1 MALALLC
8 VCGGA
13 WALDPVASK
22 EAPADELWQR
32 SVTLVEGGDFEAAS
46 NALGKLTTGGP
57 LIQQVN
63 TWLTEYDQQEHAR
76 RDLDQEDFE
85 KYVGYAERRIE
96 REEYKQA
103 LDWVLA
109 AQDVAAD
116 RDKFIETDWVVKLA
130 AEARA
135 KAEKALAESD
145 YETVLGLAARLTRI
159 FERDSYYRKLQ
170 RESVTHLRLE
180 AMFEDDYDWRERMEN
195 VRWQDA
201 QRALE
206 YVDAY
211 YVEPPDYRE
220 IAVRGLEQLLLL
232 SESKTAQA
240 AFERLGNADDRADF
254 QSRLRVHVER
264 LREMGTVTR
273 SEVVSTFRRAV
284 RKINPQTVDLPEE
297 LVVSELMRG
306 AFEPLDDFTTVIW
319 PKDFEDFEKHTRGDF
334 IGVGVSI
341 IMNAADEVEVVSP
354 LDDSSAY
361 RAGVQAGDVVT
372 KVNGKSIKGL
382 SLTRVVD
389 TITGPEDT
397 PVTLTIRRGGKDLEF
412 ELLRTRVKI
421 QSVKGYA
428 RGEDEHWDYWI
439 DEPNRVGYIFVSNF
453 QKNTPED
460 VFNVVREL
468 QEQGLKGLIIDV
480 RGNPGGLLSAA
491 FDISSLF
498 LEHGDEV
505 VSTRGR
511 LKTEDNRFK
520 VGITGPFA
528 EVPLVVLVDESSA
541 SASEILAGAIRDNRR
556 GIVVGARTFGKF
568 SVQNLIP
575 LSPTTN
581 AALKVTTARYYLP
594 GGDCLHRDDDSVTWG
609 VEPDIP
615 VRLVWAE
622 RINVLK
628 VRRERDRL
636 GPPPPPKE
644 VTEEGKSAEGS
655 DQAQK
660 SEGDAPQAAKGEAE
674 QPAEKKVTPAGTEGE
689 PSAAPADKAEATP
702 GEGEAIAQTDAGA
715 KKDELP
721 PLEEPDENN
730 RPEVDPQLDTAL
742 LVMRVQLLGARYPT
756 LADAKFEPTGVGV
769 KP

>member
-1 MALALLC
+1 MTLALLC
-8 VCGGA
+8 VGAGA

-22 EAPADELWQR
+22 EAPADDIWQR
-32 SVTLVEGGDFEAAS
+32 SVTLIGDGDFEGAS
-46 NALGKLTTGGP
+46 DALGKLTTGGP
-57 LIQQVN
+57 LVAQVN
-63 TWLTEYDQQEHAR
+63 TWLTEHEQQERSR

-85 KYVGYAERRIE
+85 KYVRYAERRIE
-96 REEYKQA
+96 REEYRQA

-109 AQDVAAD
+109 ARDVAAD
-116 RDKFIETDWVVKLA
+116 RDQFIETDWVVKLA
-130 AEARA
+130 AGARA
-135 KAEKALAESD
+135 KAEQAGAEGD
-145 YETVLGLAARLTRI
+145 YETVLGLTARLTRI
-159 FERDSYYRKLQ
+159 YERDSYYRKLL

-180 AMFEDDYDWRERMEN
+180 RMFEEDYDWHERLEN

-201 QRALE
+201 QRSLE
-206 YVDAY
+206 YVDAF

-220 IAVRGLEQLLLL
+220 MAVRGLEGLLLL
-232 SESKTAQA
+232 SESKTAQV
-240 AFERLGNADDRADF
+240 AFERLGNEDERADF
-254 QSRLRVHVER
+254 QNRLRVHLER
-264 LREMGTVTR
+264 LRELDAVGR
-273 SEVVSTFRRAV
+273 KELVSTFRRAV

-319 PKDFEDFEKHTRGDF
+319 PRDFKDFEKHTRGNF

-341 IMNAADEVEVVSP
+341 IMNAADEVEVASP

-361 RAGVQAGDVVT
+361 RAGVQAGDVIT
-372 KVNGKSIKGL
+372 KVEGKSIKGL
-382 SLTRVVD
+382 SLTKVVD
-389 TITGPEDT
+389 TITGPEGT
-397 PVTLTIRRGGKDLEF
+397 PVTLTIRRGNKDLEF
-412 ELLRTRVKI
+412 ELLRTNVKI
-421 QSVKGYA
+421 QSVKGYS
-428 RGEDEHWDYWI
+428 RDDDERWNYWI
-439 DEPNRVGYIFVSNF
+439 DEPSRIGYIFVNNF
-453 QKNTPED
+453 QKNTLED
-460 VFNVVREL
+460 VFNVVRDL
-468 QEQGLKGLIIDV
+468 RDHGLKGLIIDV
-480 RGNPGGLLSAA
+480 RGNPGGLLTSA

-498 LEHGDEV
+498 LERGEEV

-511 LKTEDNRFK
+511 LKTEDKRLK
-520 VGITGPFA
+520 VRVTGPFA

-568 SVQNLIP
+568 SVQNLIQ
-575 LSPTTN
+575 LSQATD

-594 GGDCLHRDDDSVTWG
+594 GGDCLQRDDDAKTWG

-622 RINVLK
+622 KINVLK

-644 VTEEGKSAEGS
+644 VSEEEGEKDEGS
-655 DQAQK
+655 KD
-660 SEGDAPQAAKGEAE
+660 AE
-674 QPAEKKVTPAGTEGE
+674 QPEGEVPKPAEDKVTPAGTGE
-689 PSAAPADKAEATP
+689 DAAGTQAKDAE
-702 GEGEAIAQTDAGA
+702 

-721 PLEEPDENN
+721 PLDEPDENN

-742 LVMRVQLLGARYPT
+742 LVMRVQLLGTRYPT
-756 LADAKFEPTGVGV
+756 LANASFEPTGVGV